1 MILMTRHAWADSSAR
16 ATAVTG
22 KTGRALR
29 QQTIGSQVA
38 AKRRGMTLCAVD
50 SPMRRVGERRMGQP
64 LSTHRRRRH
73 RQLSLTPNHQVAEG
87 ALGLD
92 HLLRQQQSARVRSD
106 GRMGGEDSANFISG
120 LVHDFTAAGVRGH
133 DESIH

>member
-16 ATAVTG
+16 AIAVTA

-38 AKRRGMTLCAVD
+38 AKRRGMALCAVD
-50 SPMRRVGERRMGQP
+50 SQMRRVGERRMGQP
-64 LSTHRRRRH
+64 LSAHRRRRH
-73 RQLSLTPNHQVAEG
+73 RQLSLTPDHLVAEG

-106 GRMGGEDSANFISG
+106 GWMGGEDSANFISG
-120 LVHDFTAAGVRGH
+120 LVHDF
-133 DESIH
+133 S